1 MELCNDLEIK
11 VREELLLLSWANAS
25 PFIKEIISSSG
36 IRGAAS
42 GKN

>member
-11 VREELLLLSWANAS
+11 VREELLLSWANAS